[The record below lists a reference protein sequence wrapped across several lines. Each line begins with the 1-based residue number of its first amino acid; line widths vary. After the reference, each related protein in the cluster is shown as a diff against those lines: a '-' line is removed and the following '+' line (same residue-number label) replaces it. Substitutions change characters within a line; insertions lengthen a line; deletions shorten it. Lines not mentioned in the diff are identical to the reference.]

1 MEAYAV
7 SYPEERSPP
16 TMVRITSVTPHS
28 RADRHGIRAG
38 DVLISI
44 NSREVTD
51 VLDYR
56 FFLTA
61 TEVKLA
67 LTRDGEPF
75 EVTIRKREYDDIG
88 LDFETP
94 LMDKKHSCENKCIFC
109 FIDQLPKGMRET
121 LYFKDDDSR
130 LSFLH
135 GNFITMTNLR
145 DHDIDR
151 IIEMHISPVNVSVHT
166 TNPVLRVKMMHNKR
180 AGLVLDYLPRLAEAG
195 ITLCG
200 QLVLC
205 RGINDGEELDRSMR
219 DLYAL
224 GEAMESVSIVPA
236 GLTRHRDKLF
246 PLTTYTPEEAAA
258 VIRQVESF
266 AEKCLAECGSR
277 KFFCADELYL
287 RAGLPLPA
295 EEYYEG
301 YAQIENGVGMITS
314 LLTEFDDELNFLD
327 EYLPDYKAP
336 RTVSICTGVAAY
348 PTIKAMAARLEAQVE
363 GLTVHVYEIINH
375 FFGESVTVA
384 GLLTGQDML
393 AQLTGRELGDQ
404 LIIPENTLRADEAM
418 FLDDMTPDELS
429 EKLNV
434 PIRAGKNNGAEFI
447 KELLGI
453 E

>member
-1 MEAYAV
+1 
-7 SYPEERSPP
+7 
-16 TMVRITSVTPHS
+16 MVTITAVTPHS
-28 RADRHGIRAG
+28 RAEKAGILPGDRLHTINFREIR
-38 DVLISI
+38 
-44 NSREVTD
+44 D

-56 FFLTA
+56 FYLAERTVRLCFYRGEECH
-61 TEVKLA
+61 EVVINKQ
-67 LTRDGEPF
+67 
-75 EVTIRKREYDDIG
+75 EYDDIG
-88 LDFETP
+88 LEFETP
-94 LMDKKHSCENKCIFC
+94 LMDEKHSCENRCIFC
-109 FIDQLPKGMRET
+109 FIDQLPKGLRQT

-166 TNPVLRVKMMHNKR
+166 TNPELRVKMMHNKR

-205 RGINDGEELDRSMR
+205 RGINDGEELERSMR

-224 GEAMESVSIVPA
+224 GDAMESVSIVPA

-258 VIRQVESF
+258 IIRQVEAF
-266 AEKCLAECGSR
+266 ADKCLSECGSR

-287 RAGLPLPA
+287 KAGLPLPA
-295 EEYYEG
+295 EDYYEG

-314 LLTEFDDELNFLD
+314 LLTEFEEEMNFLD
-327 EYLPDYKAP
+327 EYLPDYNSP
-336 RTVSICTGVAAY
+336 RTVSVCTGTAAY
-348 PTIKAMAARLEAQVE
+348 PTVKAMAARLEAQVE
-363 GLTVHVYEIINH
+363 GLTVHVYEIVNH

-393 AQLTGRELGDQ
+393 AQLTGKELGDQ

-418 FLDDMTPDELS
+418 FLDNMTPAELS
-429 EKLNV
+429 ERLGV
-434 PIRAGKNNGAEFI
+434 SIRTGKNNGAEFI
-447 KELLGI
+447 KEMLGI